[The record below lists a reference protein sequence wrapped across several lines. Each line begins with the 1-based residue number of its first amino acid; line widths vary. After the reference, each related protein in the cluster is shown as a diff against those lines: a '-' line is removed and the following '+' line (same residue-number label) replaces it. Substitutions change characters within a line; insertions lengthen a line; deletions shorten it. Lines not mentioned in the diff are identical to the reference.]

1 MHEDTPVGDLSEA
14 AARAELAR
22 LAEALR
28 RADNAYYQDDAPEIT
43 DAEYDALQVRNK
55 EIEARFPALKRAN
68 SPSERVGAAPTAGF
82 AKSRHELPMLS
93 LENAFSAEDVSAFIA
108 RIRRFLGLE
117 ADACIA
123 ITSEPKI
130 DGLSLNLAY
139 EQGRLRRAATRGD
152 GRIGEDVTLNALS
165 LDDIP
170 ETLSGQGWPA
180 RIEIR
185 GEVYMSHEDFAALNA
200 REAEAGRKTFANPR
214 NAAAGSLRQLDPAV
228 TKARPLGFFAYAWGV
243 TSKEF
248 AQTQSDAMEMLAGW
262 GFVTNPRFQRHE
274 TEASLNAAYETLE
287 TQRAGLGYDIDGV
300 VYKLDRLDWQD
311 RLGVVSRAPRWAIA
325 RKFPAEQ
332 ATTRLECIDI
342 QVGRTGTL
350 TPVARLK
357 PVTVGG
363 AVVSNATLHNED
375 EIARLDVRPG
385 DTVRVQ
391 RAGDVIPQIL
401 EVTDADRDARA
412 PAFKMPDTCPDC
424 GSAAVREIDEAGEM
438 DARRRC
444 TGGLICPAQRTNR
457 LKHFVSRSALDIDG
471 LGARQIELFVEK
483 GVLRG
488 PDDIF
493 HLEDRIAACGL
504 PPLAQWPGFGE
515 VSASKLFAA
524 IEAARQVPFA
534 RLLNGLGVRH
544 VGEVSAERF
553 AQAYVHWDAFWSR
566 VTSAVEEGPTG
577 SAWQELT
584 AIDGIGAAAVG
595 ALVDFAGEPH
605 NREML
610 SALLHDLEV
619 KPAEPRSGNTPVSGQ
634 TVVFTGTLAQMTRDE
649 AKARATALGARVA
662 GSVSSKTDI
671 LVAGP
676 GAGSKR
682 TKAEALGVRIL
693 TEAEWLDL
701 VSDA

>member
-1 MHEDTPVGDLSEA
+1 
-14 AARAELAR
+14 
-22 LAEALR
+22 
-28 RADNAYYQDDAPEIT
+28 
-43 DAEYDALQVRNK
+43 
-55 EIEARFPALKRAN
+55 
-68 SPSERVGAAPTAGF
+68 
-82 AKSRHELPMLS
+82 
-93 LENAFSAEDVSAFIA
+93 
-108 RIRRFLGLE
+108 
-117 ADACIA
+117 
-123 ITSEPKI
+123 
-130 DGLSLNLAY
+130 
-139 EQGRLRRAATRGD
+139 
-152 GRIGEDVTLNALS
+152 
-165 LDDIP
+165 
-170 ETLSGQGWPA
+170 
-180 RIEIR
+180 
-185 GEVYMSHEDFAALNA
+185 
-200 REAEAGRKTFANPR
+200 
-214 NAAAGSLRQLDPAV
+214 
-228 TKARPLGFFAYAWGV
+228 
-243 TSKEF
+243 
-248 AQTQSDAMEMLAGW
+248 
-262 GFVTNPRFQRHE
+262 
-274 TEASLNAAYETLE
+274 
-287 TQRAGLGYDIDGV
+287 
-300 VYKLDRLDWQD
+300 
-311 RLGVVSRAPRWAIA
+311 VVSRAPRWAVA
-325 RKFPAEQ
+325 RKFPAQQ

-350 TPVARLK
+350 TPVARLR